1 MFSLNPI
8 FLSVKAGLNCKRTG
22 AINFESD
29 INTNVKIDSFYVE
42 RMEPGGWNNL

>member
-1 MFSLNPI
+1 MFYSNPI

-22 AINFESD
+22 VVSFESD

-42 RMEPGGWNNL
+42 RMDACG